1 MNNIA
6 EYENKIIN
14 ADCIDILKQLPD
26 NSIDLLVTDPPYRTI
41 SGGRDEN
48 SNWWKGSVLEKNDGK
63 IFAEND
69 VDHKEWISLCYKKLK
84 EDSHAYIMS
93 NLINLFD
100 LKNIAEEVGFELH
113 NLLVWEKNNAVF
125 NKWYMKNCEY
135 TLFLRKG
142 KAKFI
147 NNLGSKTVEFFENPT
162 NKLHPTEKP
171 VPLMQM
177 YIYNSSNEGD
187 LVLDPFSGSGT
198 TAIACYRL
206 KRRFICIEKDKEYYD
221 KSLLRLETERAQKKL
236 F

>member
-1 MNNIA
+1 MLDIK
-6 EYENKIIN
+6 ELEGKIIN
-14 ADCIDILKQLPD
+14 SDCMDILKQLPD
-26 NSIDLLVTDPPYRTI
+26 DSIDLLVTDPPYRTI

-63 IFAEND
+63 IFKEND
-69 VDHKEWISLCYKKLK
+69 VNHKEWIGLVYKKMK
-84 EDSHAYIMS
+84 DQSHAYIMT
-93 NLINLFD
+93 NLLNLFE
-100 LKNIAEEVGFELH
+100 LKEIAESVGFVLH

-147 NNLGSKTVEFFENPT
+147 NDLSSKTVECFENPV

-171 VPLMQM
+171 IGLMER
-177 YIYNSSNEGD
+177 YILNSSNNGD
-187 LVLDPFSGSGT
+187 IILDPFSGSGT
-198 TAIACYRL
+198 TAIACHRL
-206 KRRFICIEKDKEYYD
+206 KRRFICIEKDPEYWA
-221 KSLLRLETERAQKKL
+221 KSCERLKHEQAQLQL